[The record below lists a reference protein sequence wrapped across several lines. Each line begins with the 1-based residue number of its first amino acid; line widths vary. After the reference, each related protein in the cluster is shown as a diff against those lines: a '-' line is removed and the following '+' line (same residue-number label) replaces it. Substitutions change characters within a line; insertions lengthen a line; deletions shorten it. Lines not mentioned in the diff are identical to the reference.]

1 MQQQLE
7 LLMYQYCV
15 KFHNNASASCAHLPY
30 YMYIDKLDLI
40 LLSCNML

>member
-7 LLMYQYCV
+7 FLMCQYCV

-30 YMYIDKLDLI
+30 YIDKLDLI
-40 LLSCNML
+40 LLSCKML